1 MGRISPFAQSLA
13 VLGGAMLLLL
23 FTFLLPGPDIVRV
36 VIQYL
41 LVVVLIPAYVFT
53 FAIWLMVTRLRK
65 RGIRP
70 RVDDFEVAKEEGLR
84 QVRSK

>member
-1 MGRISPFAQSLA
+1 
-13 VLGGAMLLLL
+13 MLLLL

>member
-1 MGRISPFAQSLA
+1 MGRISPFAESLS

-23 FTFLLPGPDIVRV
+23 CTFLLPVPDILRV

-41 LVVVLIPAYVFT
+41 LVVVLFPAYVFT

-84 QVRSK
+84 

>member
-1 MGRISPFAQSLA
+1 
-13 VLGGAMLLLL
+13 MLLLL
-23 FTFLLPGPDIVRV
+23 CTFLLPVPDILRV

-41 LVVVLIPAYVFT
+41 LVVVLFPAYVFT

-84 QVRSK
+84 